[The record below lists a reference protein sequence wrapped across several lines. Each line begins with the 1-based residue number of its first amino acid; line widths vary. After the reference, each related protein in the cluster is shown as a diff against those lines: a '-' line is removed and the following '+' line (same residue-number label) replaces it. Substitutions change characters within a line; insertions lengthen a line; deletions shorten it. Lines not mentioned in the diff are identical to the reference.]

1 MRLIIQ
7 SVQSACVTIID
18 QSLQKKI
25 GRGIVI
31 YLGIHTD
38 DSATYPEKIE
48 KIIKKLPTI
57 KFLVGET
64 GTIDQSLNDI
74 KGEILLISNFTVYGR
89 NHKGTKMDFV
99 HSAPFEQAKAIYE
112 YFVSEALKA

>member
-1 MRLIIQ
+1 MRLVIQ
-7 SVQSACVTIID
+7 SVQSAHVDIVD

-25 GRGIVI
+25 GRGVVI

-38 DSATYPEKIE
+38 DITTYPEKIE

-64 GTIDQSLNDI
+64 ETIDQSLNDI
-74 KGEILLISNFTVYGR
+74 QGEILLISNFTVYGR

-99 HSAPFEQAKAIYE
+99 HSAPFEKAKIIYE